1 MQETPTYT
9 LHKLVFALDRSADM
23 LLRSQF
29 DISYS
34 RALILVV
41 LKETPGV
48 TQHQLAQEL
57 GHTDPAV
64 SAMLTELTKEGYV
77 TSQVSASH
85 KRKKEVHL
93 TPRGQELA
101 DKMYNYLSGKF
112 ESLLETA
119 GIDAKLYHQ
128 MTKQIYAAL
137 DSGEK

>member
-9 LHKLVFALDRSADM
+9 LHKLVFALDRSADA

-29 DISYS
+29 NISYS
-34 RALILVV
+34 RALVLVV
-41 LKETPGV
+41 LKEASGI

-64 SAMLTELTKEGYV
+64 SAILTELTKEGYV
-77 TSQVSASH
+77 TSQVSPVH

-101 DKMYNYLSGKF
+101 DKMYDYLSGKF
-112 ESLLETA
+112 ESLLKAA
-119 GIDAKLYHQ
+119 GVDIALYHQ
-128 MTKQIYAAL
+128 MTKQIYTAL
-137 DSGEK
+137 DDGEK